1 MIFNSPVFVI
11 FLVIVFALYWAPFTR
26 NGAHRNP
33 VLLISSYV
41 FYGWWDWRF
50 LSLILFSS
58 LLDFFLGLRL
68 SAATDQGA
76 RKRLLI
82 ISMAANLG
90 VLFFFKYFNFFLG
103 SFQDMLGVGELSWT
117 FRIILPVGI
126 SFYTFQT
133 MSYCIDIY
141 RRQLEPTKDL
151 LGFMTF
157 VSFFPQLVAGPI
169 ERAKDLLPQL
179 QALRPFSH
187 DNAVLGCK
195 LMLIGAFKKMVVADR
210 LAPLVEAIFENQTE
224 FSGLFNVL
232 GAVFFAIQIY
242 CDFSGY
248 SDIAVGTAKLFNVD
262 LMSNFNRP
270 YFALS
275 LREFW
280 ARWHISLSTWF
291 RDYVYIPLG
300 GNRGTLALHARNLMV
315 TFVLSGL
322 WHGANWTFIIWG
334 ALHGGF
340 LMVERFIGG
349 PLKRTPT
356 LLQWA
361 ITMVVVL
368 VGWVFFRA
376 QDISHATEY
385 LGHLVPNGTDLSHQ
399 LKRLMRIPEV
409 SPFSLL
415 STVVFAAFVLVI
427 DKLSITPKF
436 VSTVDNNRFVRYATY
451 STLVALVLLFGIFT
465 DQAAFI
471 YFQF

>member
-1 MIFNSPVFVI
+1 M
-11 FLVIVFALYWAPFTR
+11 
-26 NGAHRNP
+26 
-33 VLLISSYV
+33 
-41 FYGWWDWRF
+41 
-50 LSLILFSS
+50 
-58 LLDFFLGLRL
+58 
-68 SAATDQGA
+68 Q
-76 RKRLLI
+76 
-82 ISMAANLG
+82 
-90 VLFFFKYFNFFLG
+90 
-103 SFQDMLGVGELSWT
+103 
-117 FRIILPVGI
+117 RI
-126 SFYTFQT
+126 
-133 MSYCIDIY
+133 
-141 RRQLEPTKDL
+141 
-151 LGFMTF
+151 
-157 VSFFPQLVAGPI
+157 
-169 ERAKDLLPQL
+169 LLPQI

-224 FSGLFNVL
+224 FSGFFNLL
-232 GAVFFAIQIY
+232 GAVLFAIQIY

-300 GNRGTLALHARNLMV
+300 GNRGTLALHARNLMI

-340 LMVERFIGG
+340 LIVERFIGK
-349 PLKRTPT
+349 PLKRTPS
-356 LLQWA
+356 LVQWA

-376 QDISHATEY
+376 QDLAHAMEY
-385 LGHLVPNGTDLSHQ
+385 LEHLVPNGTDLGHQ

-409 SPFSLL
+409 SGSSLL
-415 STVVFAAFVLVI
+415 ATFVFTAFVLVI
-427 DKLSITPKF
+427 DKLSISPRF

-451 STLVALVLLFGIFT
+451 STLVALVLLFGVFT

>member
-1 MIFNSPVFVI
+1 M
-11 FLVIVFALYWAPFTR
+11 LT
-26 NGAHRNP
+26 
-33 VLLISSYV
+33 
-41 FYGWWDWRF
+41 
-50 LSLILFSS
+50 
-58 LLDFFLGLRL
+58 GLRL
-68 SAATDQGA
+68 GAATDQGK

-82 ISMAANLG
+82 ISMVVNLG

-169 ERAKDLLPQL
+169 ERAKDLLPQI

-232 GAVFFAIQIY
+232 GAVLFAIQIY

-300 GNRGTLALHARNLMV
+300 GNRGTLALHARNLMI

-340 LMVERFIGG
+340 LIVERFIGG

-356 LLQWA
+356 LVQWT

-376 QDISHATEY
+376 QDLAHAMEY
-385 LGHLVPNGTDLSHQ
+385 LGHLVPNGTDLGHQ

-409 SPFSLL
+409 SGFSLL
-415 STVVFAAFVLVI
+415 ATFVFTAFVLVI
-427 DKLSITPKF
+427 DKLSISPRF

-451 STLVALVLLFGIFT
+451 STLVALVLLFGVFT